1 MVRSRLSEGDR
12 GFRGSE
18 LDLGERGGVEAEG
31 LALIGG
37 EGGPVTLE
45 VPGNA
50 STGGAGAVA
59 ERLDASL
66 PLQL

>member
-1 MVRSRLSEGDR
+1 MTEG
-12 GFRGSE
+12 FSGSE
-18 LDLGERGGVEAEG
+18 LVLGEWGGVEAEG

-59 ERLDASL
+59 ERLNASF